1 MQHIELSDQNV
12 VPLTNIAPNVK
23 GLRILFVNVF
33 VLSDHGKALI
43 EADEFELCRGPDGK
57 ERCPIDGQQQKARS
71 RNTKGRKPTMGAPA
85 ITMDV
90 RRVGEKTAVVDIR
103 GEVTAACEPVLMS
116 AYEAAGG
123 GATSRLVLNF
133 AGLEYMN
140 SGGIGMLVT
149 LLVRANRQHQELA
162 AYGLSEHYREIFEL
176 TRLDEAIT
184 IYDSEESALNGVVR

>member
-1 MQHIELSDQNV
+1 MS
-12 VPLTNIAPNVK
+12 AP
-23 GLRILFVNVF
+23 
-33 VLSDHGKALI
+33 S
-43 EADEFELCRGPDGK
+43 
-57 ERCPIDGQQQKARS
+57 
-71 RNTKGRKPTMGAPA
+71 

-90 RRVGEKTAVVDIR
+90 RRVGDAVAVVDIK

-123 GATSRLVLNF
+123 SATSRLVLNF

-149 LLVRANRQHQELA
+149 LLVRANRQRQQLA

-184 IYDSEESALNGVVR
+184 IYDSEESALNGAAK